1 MRQGRMILA
10 LAAAVLFAV
19 ALPAHAAPSKASSP
33 AARASSGTHQFTGV
47 VTAVDHASITV
58 ERSGR
63 RAKTMVFTKHE
74 PLTTTGDVA
83 KNARVTVWYHD
94 EDGHSVA
101 TRIVVRSAETA
112 AR

>member
-10 LAAAVLFAV
+10 LAAALLFAV
-19 ALPAHAAPSKASSP
+19 ALPAHAAKSP
-33 AARASSGTHQFTGV
+33 ASPASRASAGTHQFTGV
-47 VTAVDHASITV
+47 VTALDHGSITV

-63 RAKTMVFTKHE
+63 RAKTMVFVKHE

-94 EDGHSVA
+94 EDGHPVA

>member
-10 LAAAVLFAV
+10 LAAALLFAV
-19 ALPAHAAPSKASSP
+19 ALPAHAAPSKASSKTP
-33 AARASSGTHQFTGV
+33 RAGTHQFSGV
-47 VTAVDHASITV
+47 VTAIDHGSITV

-63 RAKTMVFTKHE
+63 RGKTMVFTKHE

-101 TRIVVRSAETA
+101 TRIVVRTAETA